1 MKNVIITGGLG
12 NLGSK
17 ILNIFKNNNY
27 NCIVIDQ
34 LNFKNK
40 KKYNFYKKNKTVDI
54 FLTDLS
60 NINSLNK
67 SIKKIKTK
75 YSKIDTIIN
84 NAAYYKNDKGF
95 YTNFEKET
103 YESWMNVLKVN
114 LISPFYLIQKLLPSL
129 KKTKS
134 ASIINIG
141 TIYSK
146 IAPDFNNYVNT
157 KMQNPASYSSSK
169 GGLEQLTL
177 WLSSYLGKYNI
188 RVNMV
193 SPGGISGK
201 FDKVFINKYK
211 KRNPLGRMNDVDDI
225 LGIIYFLASDEAKFI
240 TGQNIFVDGGYSN
253 L

>member
-34 LNFKNK
+34 LNLKNK

-75 YSKIDTIIN
+75 YRKIDTIIN

-103 YESWMNVLKVN
+103 YESWINVLKVN
-114 LISPFYLIQKLLPSL
+114 LISPFYLIQKIIAIIKKNKISL
-129 KKTKS
+129 
-134 ASIINIG
+134 
-141 TIYSK
+141 
-146 IAPDFNNYVNT
+146 
-157 KMQNPASYSSSK
+157 
-169 GGLEQLTL
+169 
-177 WLSSYLGKYNI
+177 YN
-188 RVNMV
+188 
-193 SPGGISGK
+193 
-201 FDKVFINKYK
+201 
-211 KRNPLGRMNDVDDI
+211 
-225 LGIIYFLASDEAKFI
+225 
-240 TGQNIFVDGGYSN
+240 
-253 L
+253 